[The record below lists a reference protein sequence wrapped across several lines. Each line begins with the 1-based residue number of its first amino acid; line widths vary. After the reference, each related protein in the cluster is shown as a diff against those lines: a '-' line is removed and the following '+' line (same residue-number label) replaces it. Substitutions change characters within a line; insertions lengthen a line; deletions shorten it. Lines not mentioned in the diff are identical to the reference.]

1 MLNTCFEILIG
12 LLDVAN
18 LVNAFKIGT
27 IWKPEA
33 SRVSSSFVLSCH
45 IFILSYP
52 QDLVNKMNADVPAS

>member
-1 MLNTCFEILIG
+1 M
-12 LLDVAN
+12 AN

-27 IWKPEA
+27 MWKPEA
-33 SRVSSSFVLSCH
+33 SRESLSLVLSRH

>member
-1 MLNTCFEILIG
+1 MA
-12 LLDVAN
+12 D
-18 LVNAFKIGT
+18 LVSTFSIWA

-33 SRVSSSFVLSCH
+33 SRESLSLVLSSH